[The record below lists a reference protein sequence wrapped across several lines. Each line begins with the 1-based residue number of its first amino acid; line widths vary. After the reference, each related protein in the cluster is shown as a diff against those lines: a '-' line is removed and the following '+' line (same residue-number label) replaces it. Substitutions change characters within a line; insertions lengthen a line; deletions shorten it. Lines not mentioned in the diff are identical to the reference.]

1 MDYDELVKDLRN
13 YSLLTIDP
21 LSTKI
26 ANAADAIEE
35 LLEKFE
41 QLPRWIP
48 ATERLPEVECD
59 VLIAV
64 LTHFPN
70 RKPIR
75 TVTMDYINTVGVWD
89 GASCDWRHEVTHWIP
104 LPAPPKEEQA

>member
-1 MDYDELVKDLRN
+1 MRAMYEKLIKNIRLHSFLYDSKLAEQ
-13 YSLLTIDP
+13 
-21 LSTKI
+21 
-26 ANAADAIEE
+26 AADAIEE

-48 ATERLPEVECD
+48 ATERLPEVDCD

-75 TVTMDYINTVGVWD
+75 TVTMDYINTEGVWD
-89 GASCDWRHEVTHWIP
+89 GASCDWRHEVTHWMP
-104 LPAPPKEEQA
+104 LPEPPKEDEA